1 MTREELANEI
11 QEIADNNEFVSIE
24 GYRTATGLSRSGA
37 VKKLSD
43 KTKWLRVE
51 VDKRVFYLKKD

>member
-1 MTREELANEI
+1 MENLANKIQELADEGLL
-11 QEIADNNEFVSIE
+11 VSIE
-24 GYRTATGLSRSGA
+24 GYRTKEGLSRSGA

-51 VDKRVFYLKKD
+51 LDKRVFYLKKEEK